1 MNIQANQFYREPW
14 FGIVLT
20 VLFFPAGVYIIFK
33 FGAWQR
39 RTKVWLSL
47 GLSILCVIVWTIAGL
62 APASSNQS
70 VGQSWLSTNQSAK
83 ATTVTPKTKLSF
95 VVDTSGNV
103 RLHGTTNLPD
113 RSQLKVIVSQK
124 NVVLGDQVKVKHGG
138 FTSGKLTNAGRPLPT
153 GTYRVHLTNDSWA
166 NQLQSVRTKL
176 GPHGENLRGDETVK
190 AGKSHRIDFTTTVNY
205 QP

>member
-20 VLFFPAGVYIIFK
+20 VLFFPAGVYVIFR
-33 FGAWQR
+33 FGSWQR
-39 RTKVWLSL
+39 HTKVWLSL

-70 VGQSWLSTNQSAK
+70 VGQSWLSTNK
-83 ATTVTPKTKLSF
+83 TTTVIPKTKLSF
-95 VVDTSGNV
+95 NVDNNGDV

-113 RSQLKVIVSQK
+113 RSQLRVTISQK
-124 NVVLGDQVKVKHGG
+124 DLVLGDQVKVNHGA
-138 FTSGKLTNAGRPLPT
+138 FTSSKLTSAGHPLPT
-153 GTYRVHLTNDSWA
+153 GAYRVHLTNNSWT
-166 NQLQSVRTKL
+166 NQPQSVRTKL
-176 GPHGENLRGDETVK
+176 GSRGENLRGDETVK
-190 AGKSHRIDFTTTVNY
+190 TGKSHQIDFTNTVNY